1 MYSKILLSLATV
13 LIPAAMF
20 GQYLNDGTGINR
32 DAFQVN
38 YASNLQLGDAVVNV
52 TNAGT
57 SAGANVPVPF
67 GNNYGD
73 ICANIYVFD
82 PDQEMAACCTCLVS
96 PNSLHS
102 WPVGYGAGALLSG
115 TGGGNAHH
123 SVTIK
128 LLATNPIPAPNGTTC
143 DPALGYRDAAAHTA
157 LPANGYAL
165 APGMAAWATHS
176 HPTNTPTVAITETPF
191 ENKVLSAGEL
201 GKLTQECSA
210 IVTQQ
215 SSQFCPA
222 CGLGG
227 LAAPRASN
235 AAPSALR
242 PGL

>member
-1 MYSKILLSLATV
+1 M
-13 LIPAAMF
+13 PAAMF
-20 GQYLNDGTGINR
+20 GQTIYHNDGTGLLR
-32 DAFQVN
+32 DAFQIN
-38 YASNLQLGDAVVNV
+38 YASNLNLGDAVVNV

-57 SAGANVPVPF
+57 SAAGNVPVPF
-67 GNNYGD
+67 GNNIGD

-102 WPVGYGAGALLSG
+102 WPVGFGPSALLSG
-115 TGGGNAHH
+115 VGGGQAHK

-128 LLATNPIPAPNGTTC
+128 LLATTPTPTPNGTTC
-143 DPALGYRDAAAHTA
+143 DPALGYRDATAHTT
-157 LPANGYAL
+157 LPANGYSL

>member
-1 MYSKILLSLATV
+1 MKLFVSLAA
-13 LIPAAMF
+13 LLLPAALSVQA
-20 GQYLNDGTGINR
+20 QYLNDNTGLNS
-32 DAFQVN
+32 DAFQIN

-57 SAGANVPVPF
+57 SAGAAVPVPF
-67 GNNYGD
+67 GNTVGD

-102 WPVGYGAGALLSG
+102 WPVGFGTSALLAG
-115 TGGGNAHH
+115 VGGGNQHH

-128 LLATNPIPAPNGTTC
+128 LLATNPTGGTTC

-157 LPANGYAL
+157 LPANGYNL

-176 HPTNTPTVAITETPF
+176 HPTNTSTVAITETQF
-191 ENKVLSAGEL
+191 VNKTLSAGEL

-215 SSQFCPA
+215 SSAFCSG

-227 LAAPRASN
+227 LAVPAAKN
-235 AAPSALR
+235 ATPAGSSLR
-242 PGL
+242 PAL